1 MSDDTT
7 PPRGTER
14 WVFGGSRVVRGKRMH
29 AWVDADHTM
38 MLFASRGSYTVGSGY
53 EVDVTRSGDGGV
65 TMHGTPR
72 YAGRGGDT
80 ELIDQLSAEHRA
92 AELLLASLARE
103 RADKQDDPIERA
115 IQRLA
120 HLTAHM
126 PPSQRPMFA
135 AWVAVRLGNVWAQ
148 NDKKARTRRT
158 GGR

>member
-7 PPRGTER
+7 APTRGTER
-14 WVFGGSRVVRGKRMH
+14 WVFGGSRVVRGKRLH
-29 AWVDADHTM
+29 AWVDADHTLM
-38 MLFASRGSYTVGSGY
+38 MFGSRGSYAVGSAY

-72 YAGRGGDT
+72 YDGRGGDT

-103 RADKQDDPIERA
+103 RADKQDDPVEQA

-120 HLTAHM
+120 HLTAHI
-126 PPSQRPMFA
+126 PPSQRAMFA
-135 AWVAVRLGNVWAQ
+135 GWVSARLTNVWQ
-148 NDKKARTRRT
+148 HNDGKTKPRK
-158 GGR
+158 G